1 MKQIEFKGLS
11 PDQIEVRP
19 TDTKVKGS
27 CTLLLYMNSRCAAN
41 IMDDTVGAYNWTME
55 YKAVG
60 DKVFGRLSI
69 FDEEREMW
77 IYKEDTGCESCIEAD
92 KGLSSDIL
100 KRCIARWGCDFLY
113 TAPKIKIKCPDSYY
127 FNANGVERMTMV
139 FSVKYIAYEGRRISQ
154 LTIVD
159 RFDNV
164 VFDWEL
170 GSKAESPRRS
180 VERTVEQH
188 STAQINSNEE
198 KLLEWR
204 EAKRGTIAEDK
215 LCGFVDFY
223 MRKDTKQ
230 NNGKTIVANWK
241 GDFNPE
247 ERWQQWSMRS
257 TRSAQRPN

>member
-1 MKQIEFKGLS
+1 MNVNGQEKMTMTFKVAHIAYQDKQI
-11 PDQIEVRP
+11 
-19 TDTKVKGS
+19 
-27 CTLLLYMNSRCAAN
+27 
-41 IMDDTVGAYNWTME
+41 
-55 YKAVG
+55 
-60 DKVFGRLSI
+60 
-69 FDEEREMW
+69 
-77 IYKEDTGCESCIEAD
+77 
-92 KGLSSDIL
+92 
-100 KRCIARWGCDFLY
+100 
-113 TAPKIKIKCPDSYY
+113 
-127 FNANGVERMTMV
+127 VE
-139 FSVKYIAYEGRRISQ
+139 

-164 VFDWEL
+164 VFDWKIV
-170 GSKAESPRRS
+170 GKAESPRRS

-188 STAQINSNEE
+188 STAQINSNED

-230 NNGKTIVANWK
+230 NNGKTIVANWE